1 MNKPMET
8 LRSGA
13 LTPYKDANGID
24 ICVHNYIKDA
34 EGNVYFVNTHL
45 QAVPE
50 SDDLTAIEL
59 SRLIDKGGVKV
70 MDVNEVLDVKRTEF
84 KKSPKPRGGRRAKAD
99 KPAAKAPAKPEKKAK
114 APKAPKP
121 AAESKKPA
129 EEVKPKAEP
138 EAPAAPAAAEAQ
150 QQDGLLPVTQEMI
163 LAALPSYVLANEL
176 RKRGFMLCA
185 VKPAFIQL

>member
-1 MNKPMET
+1 MET

-24 ICVHNYIKDA
+24 IHVHNYIKDKD
-34 EGNVYFVNTHL
+34 GNVYFVNTHL

-84 KKSPKPRGGRRAKAD
+84 KKSPKANSGRRTKAD
-99 KPAAKAPAKPEKKAK
+99 KAADKAPAKPEKKAK
-114 APKAPKP
+114 APKAPKAQKP
-121 AAESKKPA
+121 AAESRKPA

-138 EAPAAPAAAEAQ
+138 EAPAAPAAQ
-150 QQDGLLPVTQEMI
+150 GDPNDNGLFPVSQEMI
-163 LAALPSYVLANEL
+163 LAMLPDDVMANEL
-176 RKRGFMLCA
+176 RKRGYMLWA
-185 VKPAFIQL
+185 VKPVFIKL

>member
-1 MNKPMET
+1 MET

-70 MDVNEVLDVKRTEF
+70 MDVNEVLNVKRTEF
-84 KKSPKPRGGRRAKAD
+84 KKSPNAKGGRRAKAD
-99 KPAAKAPAKPEKKAK
+99 KPADKAPAKPEKKAKAPK

-138 EAPAAPAAAEAQ
+138 ESPAAPAAAEAQ
-150 QQDGLLPVTQEMI
+150 QHDGLLPVTQEMI
-163 LAALPSYVLANEL
+163 LAALPSDVLANEL
-176 RKRGFMLCA
+176 RKRGFMLSA